1 MGSAS
6 LMVVEDNA
14 DIRGALRD
22 LFTLEGFEVEEACN
36 GREALDRLEA
46 GIDPSLIVLD
56 LVMPV
61 MDGWE
66 FLRRVQQRAE
76 RTPPVVVLT
85 SMAYDADTRGLQ
97 ERYGVR
103 VLSKSLDIAPL
114 IDLARE
120 HRRAIGDG
128 LPDRPH

>member
-14 DIRGALRD
+14 EIRAALRD
-22 LFTLEGFEVEEACN
+22 LFTLEGFAVDEACN
-36 GREALDRLEA
+36 GLDALERLDA
-46 GIDPSLIVLD
+46 GTEPSLIVLD

-66 FLRRVQQRAE
+66 FLRRIQQRPE
-76 RTPPVVVLT
+76 RTTPVVVLT
-85 SMAYDADTRGLQ
+85 SLSYDADTRGLQ

-120 HRRAIGDG
+120 HRRALEDG
-128 LPDRPH
+128 TRETRN